1 MSIKP
6 NATPFSM
13 RFETFSEPSRSGE
26 KTIKSVQF
34 PYKNFIIAVAVLFC
48 AGCTSYRIT
57 SSPDGAKIQYK
68 GSVIYKP
75 IISQRTPLKA
85 RKGIEWP
92 IGYDYVRVEW
102 PGGSCSDWK
111 LLNQDLHFQQ
121 DADVIPFDYTSIS
134 LPAPVEPLSPQP
146 SASDPAVALEKLTE
160 LKTRGLLTD
169 EEYETRRRIL
179 IEQL

>member
-1 MSIKP
+1 M
-6 NATPFSM
+6 N
-13 RFETFSEPSRSGE
+13 
-26 KTIKSVQF
+26 SVQI
-34 PYKNFIIAVAVLFC
+34 PYKQFIIAVAALFC
-48 AGCTSYRIT
+48 AGCTSHQIT

-68 GSVIYKP
+68 GSMIYKP

-102 PGGSCSDWK
+102 PSGICSDWK
-111 LLNQDLHFQQ
+111 LLNQDLHFKQ
-121 DADVIPFDYTSIS
+121 DAQVIPFDYTSAS
-134 LPAPVEPLSPQP
+134 FPKEPLSTQP
-146 SASDPAVALEKLTE
+146 TASDPAVALEKLRE

-169 EEYETRRRIL
+169 EEYETRRRVL